1 MSYPWTSTVSSLG
14 PTGKLFFVFT
24 YHHWCFRRVESTFA
38 FLKATARFYSTM
50 TGNNVANLARARQN
64 HLDLWLKHNRG
75 AINSGSVKE
84 SYERQIARYEEAF
97 TLNDAMSAF
106 EAESQQ

>member
-1 MSYPWTSTVSSLG
+1 
-14 PTGKLFFVFT
+14 
-24 YHHWCFRRVESTFA
+24 
-38 FLKATARFYSTM
+38 M

-64 HLDLWLKHNRG
+64 HLDLWLKHNRN
-75 AINSGSVKE
+75 AIHSGSVKE
-84 SYERQIARYEEAF
+84 SYERQIARYQEAF